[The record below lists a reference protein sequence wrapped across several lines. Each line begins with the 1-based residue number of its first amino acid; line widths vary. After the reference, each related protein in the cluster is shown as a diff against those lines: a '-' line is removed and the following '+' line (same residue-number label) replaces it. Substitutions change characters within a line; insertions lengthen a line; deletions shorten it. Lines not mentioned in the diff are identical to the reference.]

1 MCGFANRPPMESDGV
16 KLVNM
21 GGPLFVDATDSPLR
35 VERLTL
41 DGNVALRSGG
51 QEIQQSIPGLFASI
65 SLQQGSKSVCICIL
79 RFFFLRSVNF

>member
-1 MCGFANRPPMESDGV
+1 
-16 KLVNM
+16 
-21 GGPLFVDATDSPLR
+21 
-35 VERLTL
+35 LTL